1 MMLRDPEDE
10 QARQSLRTLLDPLA
24 RGEDAPIERVVELPV
39 AKRGAP
45 AAAFQV
51 LLRPDTRLV
60 DRYPSGVKPGQD
72 KKLADLT
79 QGTTSVVAT
88 KP

>member
-1 MMLRDPEDE
+1 VC
-10 QARQSLRTLLDPLA
+10 QRT
-24 RGEDAPIERVVELPV
+24 
-39 AKRGAP
+39 
-45 AAAFQV
+45 
-51 LLRPDTRLV
+51 DTRLV
-60 DRYPSGVKPGQD
+60 DRYPSPVKSGQD